1 MGKLSDK
8 EIENIRKM
16 SLMFNTTFE
25 WEGVEVSF
33 DDAISLFQ
41 GEQPSNLSLDERR
54 KEFGQQ
60 VGKFVGEYERE
71 MLLKFYHYWSAQD
84 GVKLKYEKEKTW
96 DLPKRI
102 ANWKRNEDEY
112 SRRDYIKEINKKI

>member
-1 MGKLSDK
+1 MTKLSSSQIDLIK
-8 EIENIRKM
+8 RFSER
-16 SLMFNTTFE
+16 FDTTYE

-33 DDAISLFQ
+33 EDAISLFQ
-41 GEQPSNLSLDERR
+41 GEQPNNLSLDERR

-71 MLLKFYHYWSAQD
+71 MLLKFYHYWSVQD

>member
-1 MGKLSDK
+1 MTKLSSSQIDLIK
-8 EIENIRKM
+8 RFSER
-16 SLMFNTTFE
+16 FDTTFE

-33 DDAISLFQ
+33 EDAISLFQ

-71 MLLKFYHYWSAQD
+71 MLLKFYHYWSVQD

>member
-1 MGKLSDK
+1 MTKLSSSQIDLIK
-8 EIENIRKM
+8 RFSER
-16 SLMFNTTFE
+16 FDTTYE

-33 DDAISLFQ
+33 EDAISLFQ

-71 MLLKFYHYWSAQD
+71 MLLKFYHYWSVQD